1 MSQETNN
8 ISSVLLEINKTIQII
23 GTEKLLE
30 LLKISREND
39 SNLGEDIK
47 IKSQMI
53 IQLVCDE
60 FNINVDDFYSR
71 TRKNN
76 RRYAIGITAMI
87 LKEHLKL
94 DVADISFLIKKP
106 NNKCINYG
114 ANGVSE
120 SECDEAIS
128 TQVFSIIFTGN
139 KRNEC
144 RIQHYK
150 TKKII
155 KYINNMILLID
166 EADKNQQDYTIFMM
180 N

>member
-23 GTEKLLE
+23 GTDKLLE

-106 NNKCINYG
+106 NNLVSIYCSEVYDLNPKHKSDIDIIQKIN
-114 ANGVSE
+114 N
-120 SECDEAIS
+120 IN
-128 TQVFSIIFTGN
+128 I
-139 KRNEC
+139 KL
-144 RIQHYK
+144 
-150 TKKII
+150 KKI
-155 KYINNMILLID
+155 NN
-166 EADKNQQDYTIFMM
+166 E
-180 N
+180 

>member
-8 ISSVLLEINKTIQII
+8 ISSVLLELNKTIQII

-39 SNLGEDIK
+39 SNLGEEIK
-47 IKSQMI
+47 LKSQMI

-60 FNINVDDFYSR
+60 FNIDMNDFYSR

-106 NNKCINYG
+106 NNLVSIYCSEVYDLNPNHKSDIN
-114 ANGVSE
+114 
-120 SECDEAIS
+120 
-128 TQVFSIIFTGN
+128 IIQKIDN
-139 KRNEC
+139 INIKL
-144 RIQHYK
+144 
-150 TKKII
+150 KKI
-155 KYINNMILLID
+155 NN
-166 EADKNQQDYTIFMM
+166 E
-180 N
+180 

>member
-1 MSQETNN
+1 MSQETTNN
-8 ISSVLLEINKTIQII
+8 ISSVLLELNKTIQII
-23 GTEKLLE
+23 GIDKLLQ

-47 IKSQMI
+47 MKSQMI

-60 FNINVDDFYSR
+60 FHIDMNDFYSR

-106 NNKCINYG
+106 NNLVSIYCSEVYDLNPKHKSDIDIIQKIN
-114 ANGVSE
+114 N
-120 SECDEAIS
+120 IN
-128 TQVFSIIFTGN
+128 I
-139 KRNEC
+139 KL
-144 RIQHYK
+144 
-150 TKKII
+150 KKI
-155 KYINNMILLID
+155 NN
-166 EADKNQQDYTIFMM
+166 E
-180 N
+180 